1 MEQQKRML
9 TGFNAKTKISQEE
22 KEIIREKK

>member
-9 TGFNAKTKISQEE
+9 TGFNAKNKISQEE